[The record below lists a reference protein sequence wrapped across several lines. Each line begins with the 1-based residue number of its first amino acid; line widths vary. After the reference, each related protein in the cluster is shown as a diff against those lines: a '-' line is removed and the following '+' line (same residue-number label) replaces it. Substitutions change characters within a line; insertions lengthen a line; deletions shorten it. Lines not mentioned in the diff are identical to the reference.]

1 MSASVETATIA
12 TTATATAYVSVV
24 NNEKEGKEEEEK
36 IVESPSDQLPL
47 QLRHRLLGMELLL
60 WLFLSSSYELR
71 GEDYQEKFIV
81 SASRDT
87 TVIIWDLVDVIN
99 YEIIN
104 YCKLQYLHLI
114 ILIFFL
120 FQWINI
126 FEYGI
131 R

>member
-60 WLFLSSSYELR
+60 
-71 GEDYQEKFIV
+71 
-81 SASRDT
+81 
-87 TVIIWDLVDVIN
+87 
-99 YEIIN
+99 
-104 YCKLQYLHLI
+104 
-114 ILIFFL
+114 
-120 FQWINI
+120 
-126 FEYGI
+126 
-131 R
+131 